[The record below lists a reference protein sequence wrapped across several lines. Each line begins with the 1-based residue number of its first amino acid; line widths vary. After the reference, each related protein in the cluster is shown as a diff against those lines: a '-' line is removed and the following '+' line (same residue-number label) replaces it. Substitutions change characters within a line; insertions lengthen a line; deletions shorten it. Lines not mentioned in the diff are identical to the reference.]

1 MKIKRNAKRKQIRK
15 KGAIRSPL
23 LDWGSVS
30 RKDTTSL
37 AVIVAVI
44 FCLTILIVVGFWL
57 AKNKKS
63 DEANTYAYFRT
74 VTPLEKKIRTL
85 VKGYPIEK
93 MAPYI
98 AQQEPKVASLLVGIA
113 KKESAWGKRK
123 PVLEGQDC
131 YNYWGFRQER
141 ERMGSGGHTCFDSP
155 AEAVQAVS
163 ERLAHLVNDEQMDT
177 PVKLIVWKCGYEC
190 LNREKTASEQKW
202 IRDVNV
208 YYEKMMQ

>member
-1 MKIKRNAKRKQIRK
+1 MKTK
-15 KGAIRSPL
+15 RSPKKKQANGKTGL
-23 LDWGSVS
+23 KRAFLHRGSIS
-30 RKDTTSL
+30 RKDTPSL
-37 AVIVAVI
+37 IMIALII
-44 FCLTILIVVGFWL
+44 FCVTILVVVAFWL
-57 AKNKKS
+57 GKNNSGGS
-63 DEANTYAYFRT
+63 DVVYPYLRKTN
-74 VTPLEKKIRTL
+74 PLEKKIRSL

-93 MAPYI
+93 MAPDI
-98 AQQEPKVASLLVGIA
+98 ARQDPKIASLLVGIA

-123 PVLEGQDC
+123 PVLDGQDC

-177 PVKLIVWKCGYEC
+177 PGKLIVWKCGYEC
-190 LNREKTASEQKW
+190 LDREKTASEQKW

-208 YYEKMMQ
+208 YYEKMMR